1 MSSLAAATS
10 KMFSGTLVSRILGQ
24 VRLIVLIGALG
35 VTAQADAFQVAN
47 TLPNTI
53 YNLIAGGV
61 MNAILVPH
69 IVKAMKRN
77 DDAFVNRL
85 ITLAGSIL
93 LGITVILTFASSLLV
108 TIFASQLAP
117 EWFHL
122 AVAFAFWCVP
132 QVFFYGM
139 YTLLGN
145 VLNARAVFGP
155 YMWAP
160 VINNVIAIAGLLAYI
175 WIFGGADAG
184 ADPAAWD
191 STRIAMV
198 GGFATLGVAAQAVV
212 LIYPLRRSGFRFRLT
227 WGVRG
232 SGLGSASRMA
242 GWAFGALLVGQLGNI
257 VLVNVASAANG
268 AAEAIAA
275 AGGGF
280 VPSYVA
286 YTGAFAIYMLPQSL
300 ITVSLV
306 TALFTRMSEHAAER
320 NVPGVRGDLS
330 FGLRTVG
337 VFTVFASAAF
347 VVLAIPL
354 VQTALPTTPSAAAPG
369 FAAVLVALSLG
380 IPGQALWTM
389 VQRVSFA
396 FEDARTLFYIQIP
409 MALIVVAG
417 GIGVFI
423 APAQWWVVIVC
434 ACVAASQWFGGIAG
448 YLALRPKL
456 RLLDGG
462 RVLRTYLRLT
472 LAVTPA
478 ALVGWLVLRAW
489 GPLSEGPLFTTF
501 VLGTAKTVVV
511 GAIMGAIYVALLR
524 AFHVGE
530 LDEILAPVLRR
541 FRRAGGPSSGSTVH
555 SNTMGDEDDLSR
567 KESAVL
573 PLAAGDLL
581 TGRFRLDHLT
591 HTTERGAELW
601 RGEDTVMGREVVAF
615 LAPPET
621 RDAVLDGARRAAI
634 LTDPRVADIIDM
646 GEQAGSGY
654 VISALSEGR
663 CAANLTVDDA
673 TARAIVGE
681 CAALLNVAR
690 ARGIH
695 HGAFSAECVR
705 ITPTGEVVVLG
716 LGYLGAAGRLAPA
729 AEPFIAGDHVDP
741 TPASPAEPSL
751 EERDP
756 VERSIARSRRDAEAL
771 LALRATLGGLD
782 EAVPAKNA
790 GDVLRAM
797 APWGD
802 IVLPAEPEAPRSA
815 PLWKRLHRSGGDRPV
830 TPDSAGGTP
839 PVGGSLVVGGPAA
852 AEAGTS
858 ETFGPAAATLD
869 SSQWGLPPLPDS
881 SSAPEFDDVFTESGG
896 SRPRPPAHVGQDL
909 PASAVAA
916 SAAAAAAGAT
926 TAAISRWAKSGAAF
940 SRAQAARAA
949 AARGQLARE
958 MAEKRATRAAAEAE
972 RIAQDRAAAE
982 LAAKESARAADSTP
996 APTPPPEDHLAPV
1009 AEQVH
1014 REPSAAAQPPS
1025 STRPHERRINPGP
1038 FVMALVLIGV
1048 VIALILSLLNLSDT
1062 GGPVTLPPREDPA
1075 PAETVPAEPPAEG
1088 EEELTEP
1095 AEVAAVPTIARISVL
1110 DPEGD
1115 GQENPELTGL
1125 AFDGDISTYWRSRS
1139 YVNPAF
1145 GMKSGIGIDVIL
1157 NEAALVTEI
1166 EILLAGEGGHV
1177 QVKTS
1182 AAEAHR
1188 QEPIA
1193 EADMA
1198 RTTVITL
1205 AEPTELSNVVLWF
1218 TALPRADSDGKNR
1231 VELLEIHVR

>member
-1 MSSLAAATS
+1 MSSLASATS

-61 MNAILVPH
+61 LNAILVPH
-69 IVKAMKRN
+69 IVKAMKRG

-93 LGITVILTFASSLLV
+93 LGLTVVLTFASSLLV

-160 VINNVIAIAGLLAYI
+160 VINNVIAIAGLVAYI

-184 ADPAAWD
+184 ADPTVWD

-198 GGFATLGVAAQAVV
+198 GGFATLGVAAQAIV
-212 LIYPLRRSGFRFRLT
+212 LIYPLKRSGFVFRLT

-232 SGLGSASRMA
+232 SGLGAASRMA

-268 AAEAIAA
+268 AAEAVAA

-286 YTGAFAIYMLPQSL
+286 YTGAFAIYMLPHSL

-320 NVPGVRGDLS
+320 NVAGVRSDLS

-337 VFTVFASAAF
+337 VFTVFAAAAF

-354 VQTALPTTPSAAAPG
+354 VQAALPTTPPSAAPG

-409 MALIVVAG
+409 MALMVAAG
-417 GIGVFI
+417 GIGVFV

-434 ACVAASQWFGGIAG
+434 ACMSASQWMGGIIG

-462 RVLRTYLRLT
+462 RVFRTHLRLS
-472 LAVTPA
+472 LAVVPA
-478 ALVGWLVLRAW
+478 ALIGWLILRVW
-489 GPLSEGPLFTTF
+489 GPLSEGAGISTF
-501 VLGTAKTVVV
+501 ALGATKTIVV
-511 GAIMGAIYVALLR
+511 GALMGAIYVALLR
-524 AFHVGE
+524 ALHVDE
-530 LDEILAPVLRR
+530 LDAIIEPILRR
-541 FRRAGGPSSGSTVH
+541 LRRPVRPTSDSSAL
-555 SNTMGDEDDLSR
+555 SNTMGAHDDPGR

-581 TGRFRLDHLT
+581 SGRFRLDDLT

-601 RGEDTVMGREVVAF
+601 RGLDTVMGRAVVAF
-615 LAPPET
+615 LAPPEI

-634 LTDPRVADIIDM
+634 LTDPRLADIVDM
-646 GEQAGSGY
+646 GEQDGCGY
-654 VISALSEGR
+654 VVCALPDGR
-663 CAANLTVDDA
+663 DAADLTVDDA

-681 CAALLNVAR
+681 CAALFNTAR
-690 ARGIH
+690 KRGIH
-695 HGAFSAECVR
+695 HGAFSSDCVR
-705 ITPTGEVVVLG
+705 VTPTGEVVVLG
-716 LGYLGAAGRLAPA
+716 LGYFGAAGGLIPVNAPTGGTDQ
-729 AEPFIAGDHVDP
+729 EGRP
-741 TPASPAEPSL
+741 PAPHLEGAF

-771 LALRATLGGLD
+771 LTLRATLGGTAESLS
-782 EAVPAKNA
+782 VQNA
-790 GDVLRAM
+790 GDVMRAM
-797 APWGD
+797 TPWGN
-802 IVLPAEPEAPRSA
+802 IVLPPEPEPARA
-815 PLWKRLHRSGGDRPV
+815 VPLWKRLRAGSGPSEPQPERNDASTG
-830 TPDSAGGTP
+830 
-839 PVGGSLVVGGPAA
+839 GGPAA
-852 AEAGTS
+852 AEEGASSG
-858 ETFGPAAATLD
+858 FGPAAAALEAP
-869 SSQWGLPPLPDS
+869 QWGLPEPPGTT
-881 SSAPEFDDVFTESGG
+881 APAEFDDIIDG
-896 SRPRPPAHVGQDL
+896 SPSSRGVPPAHVGQDL
-909 PASAVAA
+909 PSSAVAAAAA
-916 SAAAAAAGAT
+916 SAAAGAT
-926 TAAISRWAKSGAAF
+926 SAAISKWAKGGAEFAKLQA
-940 SRAQAARAA
+940 SRVAEARV
-949 AARGQLARE
+949 RF
-958 MAEKRATRAAAEAE
+958 AEESAERKATRAAAAEA
-972 RIAQDRAAAE
+972 
-982 LAAKESARAADSTP
+982 AAKERAEREAAAAHEP
-996 APTPPPEDHLAPV
+996 PRAPENRIEAAVLQAPV
-1009 AEQVH
+1009 GA
-1014 REPSAAAQPPS
+1014 SAPLPPFE
-1025 STRPHERRINPGP
+1025 ERRRIDPGP
-1038 FVMALVLIGV
+1038 FVIGLVIIGLV
-1048 VIALILSLLNLSDT
+1048 VAIVLAMNVLKNA
-1062 GGPVTLPPREDPA
+1062 GAPVVLPPREDPVAVETTPGESA
-1075 PAETVPAEPPAEG
+1075 PPEET
-1088 EEELTEP
+1088 TEQ
-1095 AEVAAVPTIARISVL
+1095 AEVAAIPVIAQINVL

-1115 GQENPELTGL
+1115 GQENQELAGR
-1125 AFDGDISTYWRSRS
+1125 AFDGDLASFWRSRS

-1145 GMKSGIGIDVIL
+1145 GMKSGIGLDVVLAEPAI
-1157 NEAALVTEI
+1157 VTEI
-1166 EILLAGEGGHV
+1166 EIVLAGEGGHV
-1177 QVKTS
+1177 QVKTDP
-1182 AAEAHR
+1182 ADANR
-1188 QEPIA
+1188 QDPIA
-1193 EADMA
+1193 EADLT
-1198 RTTVITL
+1198 RTTLITL
-1205 AEPTELSNVVLWF
+1205 AEPTELSHVVLWF
-1218 TALPRADSDGKNR
+1218 TALPVADSDGKNR
-1231 VELLEIHVR
+1231 IELLEVEIR